1 MTLVKQRGGQIK
13 SIWGLPSHPF
23 TSIPCLFRSQMRRV
37 LSRDAETKIKLP
49 LGVKLRSLTTSW
61 WPERFKSRS
70 PSVRERGTKS
80 GGEEALVLGS
90 RPHPSVN
97 RPSLIRMCKRALGSL
112 IPARNDLPVCTSQIL
127 ICPSLSPVARIRQE
141 TSGTCGWWRA
151 QSFLLGGEGHG
162 LKAKPQTICPQ
173 SSVFSFGLPRPFVS
187 FLLLRLLAS
196 NPLGMLGKAEEFLM
210 NLKLP
215 SQPIFHSGASKPLKF

>member
-1 MTLVKQRGGQIK
+1 M
-13 SIWGLPSHPF
+13 
-23 TSIPCLFRSQMRRV
+23 
-37 LSRDAETKIKLP
+37 
-49 LGVKLRSLTTSW
+49 
-61 WPERFKSRS
+61 
-70 PSVRERGTKS
+70 RERGTKS
-80 GGEEALVLGS
+80 GGDEALVLRS
-90 RPHPSVN
+90 QPHPSVN
-97 RPSLIRMCKRALGSL
+97 RPSLIRMHKRALGAL

-215 SQPIFHSGASKPLKF
+215 PSQPTFHSGPSKPLKS